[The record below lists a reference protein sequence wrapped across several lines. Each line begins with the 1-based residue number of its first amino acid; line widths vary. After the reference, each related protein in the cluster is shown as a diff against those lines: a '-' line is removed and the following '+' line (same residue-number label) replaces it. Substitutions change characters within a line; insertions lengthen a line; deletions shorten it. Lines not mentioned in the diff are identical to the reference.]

1 MVRTLCVHRAHLD
14 GAAVVGTPVGFRV
27 GTTLGREGLDAAA
40 VGVASVVF
48 VFAAD
53 VEVDGECA
61 LVQHVR
67 LTGCRLTVDERGV
80 MRYMMGWGRGR
91 EGGNG
96 EVSPGYNSRKDDC

>member
-1 MVRTLCVHRAHLD
+1 MGC
-14 GAAVVGTPVGFRV
+14 
-27 GTTLGREGLDAAA
+27 EGLDAAA

-61 LVQHVR
+61 LVDHVR
-67 LTGCRLTVDERGV
+67 LTGCSLAVDERGV
-80 MRYMMGWGRGR
+80 MHRMMDWGWGR

-96 EVSPGYNSRKDDC
+96 EVSPGYNSRKDDR